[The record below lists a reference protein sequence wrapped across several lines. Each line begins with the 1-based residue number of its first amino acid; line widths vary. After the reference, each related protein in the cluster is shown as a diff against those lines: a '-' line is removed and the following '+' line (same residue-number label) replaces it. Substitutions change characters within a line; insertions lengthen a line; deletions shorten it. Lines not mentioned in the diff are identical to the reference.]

1 MLGPDEMRIETP
13 EQIDL
18 ALEPAG
24 LGSRFVARA
33 LDILVQIG
41 ILVLVAIPCV
51 LLLGLAGITLDLS
64 NNVAVGYVAAVL
76 ALALFLVQFVYDI
89 FFELRRNGQTPGKSR
104 AGIRVMRDGGAPV
117 DFWSSCIRNILR
129 VADFLP
135 AAYLGGA
142 LLILL
147 SSRRQRLGDLAAG
160 TVVIRERS
168 VGMPDDMGQVVEKY
182 ASDEFVF
189 TAEQISTCGPN
200 DRHVLRSYFQ
210 RCHEMENGSRRR
222 LARQLVKTF
231 CTKTGFQ
238 PDEPIDDGHTAE
250 AFLASLY
257 RDLDNWKRQGRK

>member
-1 MLGPDEMRIETP
+1 MLGPDEVRIETP

-24 LGSRFVARA
+24 LGSRFVARM
-33 LDILVQIG
+33 LDTLVQIG
-41 ILVLVAIPCV
+41 IVVLVAIPCV
-51 LLLGLAGITLDLS
+51 ILLALAGISLDLS
-64 NNVAVGYVAAVL
+64 SNLALGYLAAVFVL
-76 ALALFLVQFVYDI
+76 VLFLVQFVYDI
-89 FFELRRNGQTPGKSR
+89 YFELRNNGQTPGKSR

-129 VADFLP
+129 VVDLLP

-147 SSRRQRLGDLAAG
+147 SSRRQRLGDFAAG

-168 VGMPDDMGQVVEKY
+168 VGLPDDMVQVVEKY

-189 TAEQISTCGPN
+189 TTEQISACSPS

-210 RCHEMENGSRRR
+210 RHRDMEMESRRR
-222 LARQLVKTF
+222 LARQLAKTF
-231 CTKTGFQ
+231 CTKTGYQ
-238 PDEPIDDGHTAE
+238 PDWPIDDGHSAE

-257 RDLDNWKRQGRK
+257 RDLDSWARQGRK